1 MAWQGLDLELLGVEG
16 LLKLITN
23 ATIKDC
29 FKGIT

>member
-23 ATIKDC
+23 TTIEDR